1 MSSRDYWKRRSLQL
15 EQLIYS
21 RANETVARISR
32 LYDQAQREMVE
43 QIEGVFNTF
52 SRKGALTQAQA
63 MSLLSVKETEEART
77 ELLEQYQTATGDV
90 KQDLWARLAAPA
102 YANRISRLQ
111 ALRDRLYAQAR
122 MVGLEEVSLVRD
134 RLEDALCQS
143 YYRTVYDTQREAG
156 AYYDFN
162 LLSDNQIKAALAA
175 NWSGKNWSERIWD
188 NNQAFANAVQDT
200 VTLGLMTGQR
210 YDEIRDNLLYTIGM
224 DSTAGAR
231 YRAARL
237 VRTECNYIANQ
248 GHLMGYRAAGLE
260 QYIFLATLD
269 LRTSEICRSLDGRR
283 FDLAQ
288 AQAGTNLPPM
298 HPNCRSTTIPADA
311 AQLLSKIK
319 RAARNPV
326 TGKTVQVPG
335 DMTYREWYEQYV
347 SGDERALANEKRIQ
361 QGKGVEKRPE
371 SDKIGAKAERDIAN
385 QKTSS
390 LRRAIRKYEKQIE
403 EHQDKIDNPEK
414 HYPEWSTFDSRY
426 QDGLKRHWGKE
437 IQNFKKNIQNRRD
450 ELRRRSEDDE
460 KPD

>member
-1 MSSRDYWKRRSLQL
+1 M
-15 EQLIYS
+15 
-21 RANETVARISR
+21 
-32 LYDQAQREMVE
+32 
-43 QIEGVFNTF
+43 
-52 SRKGALTQAQA
+52 
-63 MSLLSVKETEEART
+63 
-77 ELLEQYQTATGDV
+77 
-90 KQDLWARLAAPA
+90 
-102 YANRISRLQ
+102 
-111 ALRDRLYAQAR
+111 
-122 MVGLEEVSLVRD
+122 RD

-326 TGKTVQVPG
+326 TGKSVQVPG

-347 SGDERALANEKRIQ
+347 SGNEQALANEKRIQ
-361 QGKGVEKRPE
+361 QDKRVEKFGKSDTIKPSGILSELTENPERLAFYEPGLLKSKLEDDGFEVKPLSRGKFKGISFEDGGGYKFNFSEAGLLQFHPE
-371 SDKIGAKAERDIAN
+371 SRSHHGGA
-385 QKTSS
+385 
-390 LRRAIRKYEKQIE
+390 Y
-403 EHQDKIDNPEK
+403 H
-414 HYPEWSTFDSRY
+414 
-426 QDGLKRHWGKE
+426 
-437 IQNFKKNIQNRRD
+437 
-450 ELRRRSEDDE
+450 
-460 KPD
+460 